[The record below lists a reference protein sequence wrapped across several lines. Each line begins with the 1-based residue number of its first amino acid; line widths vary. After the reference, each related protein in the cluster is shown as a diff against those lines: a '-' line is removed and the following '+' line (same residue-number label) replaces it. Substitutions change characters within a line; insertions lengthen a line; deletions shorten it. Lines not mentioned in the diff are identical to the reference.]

1 MQMRLSLQQKK
12 LFNVNNMR
20 KSQFTLALLCFFVCF
35 TSLFAQFS
43 FGVKGGVN
51 YDSFGEFNPTDLSLD
66 DFQSDAQTGF
76 HIGVFSNINLLTFY
90 LRPELQFSKSVS
102 QFNDNKTIAL
112 NKIEAPIVLGY
123 KILGPLS
130 VFAGP
135 SFQYILKQKGTDINL
150 GELKEN
156 FTIGLQLGT
165 RLKLGR
171 FGLGIRF
178 ERGFTDNEV
187 LILNNNNIDV
197 SGKVDTRA
205 KQWILSAS
213 YDLRFKQNNRG
224 QDDND

>member
-1 MQMRLSLQQKK
+1 MKIPQSLLIL
-12 LFNVNNMR
+12 LF
-20 KSQFTLALLCFFVCF
+20 LLCF
-35 TSLFAQFS
+35 TPLFAQLS
-43 FGVKGGVN
+43 FGVKAGVN
-51 YDSFGEFNPTDLSLD
+51 YDSFGELNPTDVSLEN
-66 DFQSDAQTGF
+66 FKSDAQTGF
-76 HIGVFSNINLLTFY
+76 HLGIYGNLDLLTFY
-90 LRPELQFSKSVS
+90 LRPELQFSQSISSYGKNQS
-102 QFNDNKTIAL
+102 IAL
-112 NKIEAPIVLGY
+112 NKFEAPVLLGY

-135 SFQYILKQKGTDINL
+135 AFQYIVSESGEEITL

-156 FTIGLQLGT
+156 FTVGLQLGT

-187 LILNNNNIDV
+187 IILGNNDVDV

-213 YDLRFKQNNRG
+213 YDLRFKSQKRKSE
-224 QDDND
+224 DDR